1 MKYLKSNL
9 LAVILLISAMIFAGC
24 ESTNDPVEPVVK
36 DVNAPTNLMANA
48 KDDSTIVIKF
58 TASTSKDSSFFKD
71 YVLYISPGMSEKK
84 VIDKSSNMITISG
97 LQSGTLY
104 TFEVAARNTK
114 DKESAK
120 VSVSW
125 ATATRFTG
133 IKLYET
139 NSSFGSGLELF
150 NTESQKPETYKIA
163 NSDKWDLALDTKNES
178 FDFGAPTLTSYNIAT
193 PRTTFVKMRDS
204 WIGVNSIDDIFD
216 TEMLDPNQAQLIN
229 FNNVTK
235 GFAIAVKT
243 QDGHFAKVFVKAVN
257 GVILQGAADNRY
269 IEVDISYQK
278 TANLPYAKVKP
289 VENDNNSN
297 GANSSLKV
305 SNIKKN
311 VTE

>member
-9 LAVILLISAMIFAGC
+9 LAVILVISAMIFAGC
-24 ESTNDPVEPVVK
+24 ESTNDPVEPDVK

-48 KDDSTIVIKF
+48 KNDSTIVIKF
-58 TASTSKDSSFFKD
+58 TATTSKDSSFFKD
-71 YVLYISPGMSEKK
+71 YVLYINPGNEKK
-84 VIDKSSNMITISG
+84 VIEKSSNMITITG

-133 IKLYET
+133 IKLYES
-139 NSSFGSGLELF
+139 NSDYASGLELF
-150 NTESQKPETYKIA
+150 NTETQKPETYRIA
-163 NSDKWDLALDTKNES
+163 NSDKWDLALDTKGAS
-178 FDFGAPTLTSYNIAT
+178 FDIGSPSKLSYEITNPRPTLLLIKDNW
-193 PRTTFVKMRDS
+193 KGLDS
-204 WIGVNSIDDIFD
+204 LDAIFD
-216 TEMLDPNQAQLIN
+216 TEMLNPTEQQRVTFTD
-229 FNNVTK
+229 VTK
-235 GFAIAVKT
+235 GFAFAVKT
-243 QDGHFAKVFVKAVN
+243 QDGHFAKVFVKAVG

-278 TANLPYAKVKP
+278 TANLPYAKIKP